1 MSEWRDFLES
11 AELTDRQKRIYDMV
25 CDLHDSSNNRD
36 EVAKDGYWSTFD
48 HLKQLLIEEFTGVR
62 IV

>member
-11 AELTDRQKRIYDMV
+11 VELTDRQKQIYDMV
-25 CDLHDSSNNRD
+25 CDLETISTRRIVAGGIGTSFDS
-36 EVAKDGYWSTFD
+36 
-48 HLKQLLIEEFTGVR
+48 LKHLLIEEFTGVK

>member
-11 AELTDRQKRIYDMV
+11 VELTDRQKIIYDMV
-25 CDLHDSSNNRD
+25 CDLETMYKTRT
-36 EVAKDGYWSTFD
+36 VAGGYWTTFD
-48 HLKQLLIEEFTGVR
+48 NLKQLLIEEFTGVK